1 MPAEQ
6 NDSKS
11 KNESDEIQ
19 GDITN
24 TTNTKHE
31 GNESND
37 SSVPLDTKQQRITEF
52 QRMKANC
59 KSDDLEQLKLKCE
72 ILVRDCIAGL
82 LVQLSNEDFK
92 KVEGNSFVD
101 IRSNNYCSLNNFQMN

>member
-1 MPAEQ
+1 MIIFLAEQ
-6 NDSKS
+6 KVAKS
-11 KNESDEIQ
+11 KNKSNEIH
-19 GDITN
+19 GDKKSTASSE
-24 TTNTKHE
+24 HE
-31 GNESND
+31 GDSHD

-92 KVEGNSFVD
+92 KVEGNSILD
-101 IRSNNYCSLNNFQMN
+101 I